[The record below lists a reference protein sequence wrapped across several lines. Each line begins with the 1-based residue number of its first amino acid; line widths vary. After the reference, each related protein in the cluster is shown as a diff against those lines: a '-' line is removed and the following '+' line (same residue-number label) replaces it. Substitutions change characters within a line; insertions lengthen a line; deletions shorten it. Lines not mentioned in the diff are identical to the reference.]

1 MLPIFLYFVFQE
13 KVFHLKR
20 YPFHLEVFTVDARK
34 LIEVPTQEFY
44 IRVLQTLPSVE
55 NIVLNPEETSV
66 ISKSDLLKQHLLKE
80 RSISENNDI
89 FSVQFTMFSDDTSA
103 NMSQKWNKVDVVY
116 LRLSWKFFLLYE
128 FTNSI

>member
-1 MLPIFLYFVFQE
+1 MISVHCQKGFQNDIVRIIGNQNASYFLVVVFQE
-13 KVFHLKR
+13 KVFHLKG

-66 ISKSDLLKQHLLKE
+66 ISKSALQKQHLLKE

-89 FSVQFTMFSDDTSA
+89 FSVQFTMFSDDTRSA
-103 NMSQKWNKVDVVY
+103 NKSQK
-116 LRLSWKFFLLYE
+116 
-128 FTNSI
+128 